1 MLAMNGAN
9 PQFLPLP
16 PSREREAWLMH
27 FAGAF
32 ENAVIGMTLVS
43 TDHRRLTVNRAFC
56 EFLGYPEE
64 ELLARAVC
72 DLIHPDDVN
81 EDWRQLA
88 MLLAGKKDSYRRE
101 KRYLHRDGQVLWGDF
116 SCTLARDHKGQP
128 LFFITQVLDITE
140 RKRAER
146 AVRESEERFRSL
158 TALSSDWYWE
168 QDAEFRFTRFLS
180 NDATPPWRANHDE
193 LIGRR
198 RWELP
203 GAQPIEGSWT
213 RHRALLEAHLPYRD
227 FEYVDTQSRGGPRF
241 VAVSGQ
247 PVFDAEGRYVGYRG
261 TARDISA
268 GKRAEQRL
276 RDTQAM
282 LRLAAEVGRLGA
294 WAWDVGAAT
303 LAWSEEAC
311 AIFETK
317 PGFAPRPKEALSF
330 VAPEYR
336 RAVRSTVKECLRGG
350 SPFDIELEVFTA
362 RGRRLCIRLI
372 CEAEWDARG
381 RVHRLQG
388 ALQDVSES
396 KAAQAEILRLNAQ
409 LEERVQKRTAQLEAA
424 NRELEAFS
432 YSIAHDLRAPLSSID
447 GFSNSLQSSAAAVLD
462 DRSHHYLRRIR
473 AGVRQMSELTDG
485 LLSLASLSRADLR
498 DEPVDLADVARAS
511 LASCQEQSPQRS
523 VDAVVADH
531 LPARGDPRLLAQVI
545 GNLVGNAWKFTSR
558 RPHAR
563 IEVGGTRDPEGQ
575 WVYFVR
581 DDGAGFD
588 MAYASKMFE
597 AFRRMHS
604 NAEFEGTGIG
614 LAITHRIVT
623 RHGGRIWAEAAPD
636 RGATFYFTLGAW
648 AAAQQ

>member
-1 MLAMNGAN
+1 MQPMDRPP

-16 PSREREAWLMH
+16 ASRERDAWLVH

-32 ENAVIGMTLVS
+32 EKAVIGMTLLG

-56 EFLGYPEE
+56 EFLGYTEQ
-64 ELLARAVC
+64 ELLAHTVG
-72 DLIHPDDVN
+72 DIVHPDDVG

-88 MLLAGKKDSYRRE
+88 LLLAGEKDSYRRE
-101 KRYLHRDGQVLWGDF
+101 KRYLHKQGHVVWGDF
-116 SCTLARDHKGQP
+116 SCTLARDHAGQP
-128 LFFITQVLDITE
+128 LFFITQVQDITE
-140 RKRAER
+140 RKRAEQ
-146 AVRESEERFRSL
+146 ALRESEERFRSL

-180 NDATPPWRANHDE
+180 NDNTPPWRANHDE
-193 LIGRR
+193 LFGRR
-198 RWELP
+198 RWDLP
-203 GAQPIEGSWT
+203 GAQPIKGTWEQ
-213 RHRALLEAHLPYRD
+213 HRALLEAHLPFRD
-227 FEYVDTQSRGGPRF
+227 FEYVDLQNPSGPRF
-241 VAVSGQ
+241 VAVSGE
-247 PVFDAEGRYVGYRG
+247 PVFDGEGRCIGYRG

-268 GKRAEQRL
+268 GKLAERRL

-282 LRLAAEVGRLGA
+282 LRLAAQVGRMGA

-311 AIFETK
+311 AIFEVK
-317 PGFAPRPKEALSF
+317 PGFAPRPKQVMRF

-336 RAVRSTVKECLRGG
+336 DRMRSTLRECLRGG
-350 SPFDIELEVFTA
+350 SPFDIELEIHTA
-362 RGRRLCIRLI
+362 RGRRVCIRFI

-381 RVHRLQG
+381 RVRRLQG
-388 ALQDVSES
+388 ALQDISES
-396 KAAQAEILRLNAQ
+396 KAAQAEILRLNAR
-409 LEERVQKRTAQLEAA
+409 LEERVQERTAQLEAA
-424 NRELEAFS
+424 NHELEAFS

-447 GFSNSLQSSAAAVLD
+447 GFSNTLQASAASVLD
-462 DRSHHYLRRIR
+462 ERSLHYLRRIR

-498 DEPVDLADVARAS
+498 TEPVDLADLARWA
-511 LASCQEQSPQRS
+511 LGGWQERSPERS
-523 VDAVVADH
+523 VEVVIADH

-614 LAITHRIVT
+614 LAIAHRIVT
-623 RHGGRIWAEAAPD
+623 RHGGRIWAEAVPD
-636 RGATFYFTLGAW
+636 RGATFYFTLGS